1 MSVLLR
7 PQPRAGVLK
16 IDAYVPGKSAAPG
29 AERVFKLSSNETPLG
44 PSPKAIAFADWES
57 APSVRLLT
65 DPLKVES
72 GREPEPV
79 PDAWRE
85 FLVRPRPQDT
95 DAWTFHDAETA
106 YRTTFDEG
114 EFLVLA
120 ERQGDEF
127 VLHRIEPLASTLFY
141 MASHDGTPEPIEGN
155 ILDVFRKTNNRS
167 D

>member
-1 MSVLLR
+1 MF
-7 PQPRAGVLK
+7 PRTGEFRLAEVRFTAGGRRYKATLHSITGHIFDFAV
-16 IDAYVPGKSAAPG
+16 
-29 AERVFKLSSNETPLG
+29 T
-44 PSPKAIAFADWES
+44 PSPKSIAFANWES

-65 DPLKVES
+65 DPLMVES
-72 GREPEPV
+72 PREPEPV

-85 FLVRPRPQDT
+85 FLARPRPQDT

-141 MASHDGTPEPIEGN
+141 MASHDGTPEPIDGD
-155 ILDVFRKTNNRS
+155 ILDIFRKTNNRS
-167 D
+167 A